1 VTRIVVTPKSKI
13 LRRCAMPT
21 VGIALTALFSAAAVA
36 APVKLDGPTVQGG
49 LVVGYAEPGSRVT
62 QDGKE
67 IEVAPDGRFLL
78 GFAYDAAP
86 ASEIDIES
94 TDGES
99 VTIPITVASRQF
111 ATEKID
117 HLPPE
122 QVTPDAEAMK
132 RIAAEREEVTAV
144 QTKPTATPL
153 FTRPFIWSAT
163 GIISGTYG
171 SARILNGEPR
181 APHMGVDVAAP
192 EGTPVVAPTEG
203 RVVFVADLFFTGNT
217 VILDHGLGLTSLY
230 AHLAHVDVKVGDHVR
245 QGDVI
250 GALGATGRATA
261 PNLHWGV
268 HLNGVGLDPALLA
281 GPMPSASSRN

>member
-1 VTRIVVTPKSKI
+1 MLPAG
-13 LRRCAMPT
+13 L
-21 VGIALTALFSAAAVA
+21 ALAALFSAAAVA

-78 GFAYDAAP
+78 GFSYDAPP
-86 ASEIDIES
+86 ASEIDIEQP
-94 TDGES
+94 DGES
-99 VTIPITVASRQF
+99 VTIPVTVASRQF

-117 HLPPE
+117 HLPPG

-132 RIAAEREEVTAV
+132 RIAAEREEVIAV
-144 QTKPTATPL
+144 QTKPTVTPL
-153 FTRPFIWSAT
+153 FMRPFIWPAT

-230 AHLAHVDVKVGDHVR
+230 AHLAHVDVKVGGPVR
-245 QGDVI
+245 QGDII
-250 GALGATGRATA
+250 GTMGATGRATA

-281 GPMPSASSRN
+281 GPMPNKPVPGASSKN

>member
-1 VTRIVVTPKSKI
+1 MLPVG
-13 LRRCAMPT
+13 LAMT
-21 VGIALTALFSAAAVA
+21 VLFSSAGLA

-49 LVVGYAEPGSRVT
+49 LVIGYADPGSRVT

-67 IEVAPDGRFLL
+67 IQVAPDGRFLL
-78 GFAYDAAP
+78 GFAYNAPP
-86 ASEIDIES
+86 ASEIDIEQP
-94 TDGES
+94 DGES
-99 VTIPITVASRQF
+99 ETIPITVASRQF

-117 HLPPE
+117 NLPPA
-122 QVTPDAEAMK
+122 QVTPGAEAMK

-153 FTRPFIWSAT
+153 FIHPFIWPAT

-203 RVVFVADLFFTGNT
+203 RVAFVADLFFTGNT

-230 AHLAHVDVKVGDHVR
+230 AHLARVDVKVGDHLR

-268 HLNGVGLDPALLA
+268 HLDGVGLDPALLA
-281 GPMPSASSRN
+281 GPMPDKTVGGASSKN

>member
-1 VTRIVVTPKSKI
+1 MLPAS
-13 LRRCAMPT
+13 
-21 VGIALTALFSAAAVA
+21 LTLAVLFSATAIA

-49 LVVGYAEPGSRVT
+49 LVVGYAAPGSRVT

-67 IEVAPDGRFLL
+67 IPVAPDGRFLL
-78 GFAYDAAP
+78 GFAYNAPP
-86 ASEIDIES
+86 ASEIDIEQP
-94 TDGES
+94 DGES
-99 VTIPITVASRQF
+99 VTLPITVASRQF

-117 HLPPE
+117 HLPPD

-153 FTRPFIWSAT
+153 FIHQFIWPAA

-181 APHMGVDVAAP
+181 SPHMGVDVAAP
-192 EGTPVVAPTEG
+192 EGTPIVAPTEG
-203 RVVFVADLFFTGNT
+203 RVVFAADLFFTGNT

-230 AHLAHVDVKVGDHVR
+230 AHLVRVDVKVGDQLR

-281 GPMPSASSRN
+281 GPMPDKPMPGASSKN

>member
-1 VTRIVVTPKSKI
+1 MRKFAA
-13 LRRCAMPT
+13 LRPYAMLPL
-21 VGIALTALFSAAAVA
+21 GLALTALFSPAALA
-36 APVKLDGPTVQGG
+36 ASANLEGPTVQGG
-49 LVVGYAEPGSRVT
+49 LVVGYVDPGSRVT

-67 IEVAPDGRFLL
+67 IPVAPDGRFLL
-78 GFAYDAAP
+78 GFAYNAP
-86 ASEIDIES
+86 PSSEIDIEQP
-94 TDGES
+94 DGES

-117 HLPPE
+117 HLPPGE
-122 QVTPDAEAMK
+122 VTPDAKAMK

-144 QTKPTATPL
+144 QTKTTATPL
-153 FTRPFIWSAT
+153 FIHSFIWPAT

-181 APHMGVDVAAP
+181 APHMGVDIAAP
-192 EGTPVVAPTEG
+192 EGTPIVAPTEG
-203 RVVFVADLFFTGNT
+203 RVVFVDDLFFTGET

-230 AHLAHVDVKVGDHVR
+230 AHLARVDVKVGDTLR
-245 QGDVI
+245 QGDAI
-250 GALGATGRATA
+250 GVLGATGRATA

-281 GPMPSASSRN
+281 GPMAGKSRPAASSKN

>member
-1 VTRIVVTPKSKI
+1 MRKSAA
-13 LRRCAMPT
+13 LRPCAMLPAGL
-21 VGIALTALFSAAAVA
+21 VLAVLVSAAAIA

-49 LVVGYAEPGSRVT
+49 LVIGYAEPGSRVT

-67 IEVAPDGRFLL
+67 IQVAPDGRFLL
-78 GFAYDAAP
+78 GFAYDAPP
-86 ASEIDIES
+86 ASEIDIEQP
-94 TDGES
+94 DGES

-153 FTRPFIWSAT
+153 FVRPFVWPAT
-163 GIISGTYG
+163 GVISGTYG

-192 EGTPVVAPTEG
+192 EGTPIVAPTDS
-203 RVVFVADLFFTGNT
+203 RVVFAADLFFTGNT

-230 AHLAHVDVKVGDHVR
+230 AHLARVDVKVGDRLR
-245 QGDVI
+245 QGDII
-250 GALGATGRATA
+250 GTMGATGRATA

-281 GPMPSASSRN
+281 GPMPEKPPPGASSKN